1 MGKKLHFM
9 LPDRGGGHLRGATCI
24 KCVNNVK
31 HNLRK
36 ARRRPTDNRPLIS
49 GVRLPRVGG
58 ESVLVWHRRKVG
70 LLVKMLISVIQF

>member
-9 LPDRGGGHLRGATCI
+9 LLDRGGGATCI
-24 KCVNNVK
+24 KGVNNVK
-31 HNLRK
+31 HYLRK
-36 ARRRPTDNRPLIS
+36 VCRHLTDSWPIIS
-49 GVRLPRVGG
+49 GVRLPRVGV